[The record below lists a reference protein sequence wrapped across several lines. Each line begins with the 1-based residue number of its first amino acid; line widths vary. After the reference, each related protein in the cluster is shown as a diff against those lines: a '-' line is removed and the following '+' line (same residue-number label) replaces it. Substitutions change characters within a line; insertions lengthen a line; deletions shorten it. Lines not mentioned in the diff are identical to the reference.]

1 MDYNT
6 ADPLIRWDSYENMSA
21 DGEGACG
28 WGERACPQLP
38 QQSPAAVAYSVTV
51 TLNPTV
57 QRLYVSD
64 TVGFEG
70 THKGQTGEFRS
81 GPL

>member
-21 DGEGACG
+21 DGEGECCQ
-28 WGERACPQLP
+28 GERACSWLHP
-38 QQSPAAVAYSVTV
+38 QSPAAVAYSVTV
-51 TLNPTV
+51 TLHPTV
-57 QRLYVSD
+57 RRLHVSD

-70 THKGQTGEFRS
+70 THKG
-81 GPL
+81 LMW

>member
-21 DGEGACG
+21 DGEGECRQ
-28 WGERACPQLP
+28 GERACSRPR

-51 TLNPTV
+51 TLHPTV
-57 QRLYVSD
+57 WRLHVSD
-64 TVGFEG
+64 TVGFAG
-70 THKGQTGEFRS
+70 THKGLTW
-81 GPL
+81 

>member
-21 DGEGACG
+21 DGEGECG
-28 WGERACPQLP
+28 QGERACSQLP
-38 QQSPAAVAYSVTV
+38 QHTVAYSVTV

-64 TVGFEG
+64 TVRFEG